1 MDYPTDSMLLVYHG
15 KLPSLNEVINQNRA
29 NKFAGAQI
37 KSQLTQELA
46 WTFKPQCEPITDP
59 CCVLITFYEPNKRR
73 DIDNIQSSTKFI
85 LDALVMA
92 GILVNDTQR
101 YVTDV
106 SHKIATGPPLI
117 VVQLFPNCRITRNI
131 EPIN

>member
-29 NKFAGAQI
+29 NKYAGAQI
-37 KSQLTQELA
+37 KSQLTQEMA
-46 WTFKPQCEPITDP
+46 WTFKPQAKALNEP
-59 CCVLITFYEPNKRR
+59 CCVLITFYEPNRRR
-73 DIDNIQSSTKFI
+73 DIDNIHSATKFI

-92 GILVNDTQR
+92 GVGKNDTQK

-106 SHKIATGPPLI
+106 AHEVKLGKPQIE
-117 VVQLFPNCRITRNI
+117 VRLFPNRKFNITI
-131 EPIN
+131 EPVI